1 MARVRRKNKK
11 NIPAKYILLTL
22 TCVCFL
28 LMLGSFTLGWTAG
41 PVGTAASYVFIP
53 MQQGLTT
60 VGNWIS
66 DKTAE
71 LSKLRSVMKENET
84 LKIQVD
90 TLTEELNALK
100 LRQYDTEDLRELAE
114 LEKTYSEYNK
124 LPANVISKDPGNWF
138 NTFLIDKG
146 EEDGVAVGMNVI
158 TGSGLA
164 GIITEVGA
172 NYAQVRAIVDDMSSV
187 SGMVL
192 STSDYCVVKGDL
204 QIMDERQ
211 MITFS
216 NLKDT
221 NNKVSVGDQ
230 IVTSYISPD
239 YVQGLLIG
247 YISEIHVNSNNLTKS
262 GLITPVV
269 DFEHIKHVLVITD
282 LKTTVTEGDKPKAD
296 EKGQAKAATGSSVE
310 KE

>member
-11 NIPAKYILLTL
+11 NIPAKYILLVLTL
-22 TCVCFL
+22 VCFL
-28 LMLGSFTLGWTAG
+28 LMMGSFTLGWTAG

-53 MQQGLTT
+53 MQRGLTEI
-60 VGNWIS
+60 GNWIS
-66 DKTAE
+66 DKTYE
-71 LSKLRSVMKENET
+71 LASLRNVMQENET
-84 LKIQVD
+84 LKNQVD
-90 TLTEELNALK
+90 ELTEELNALK
-100 LRQYDTEDLRELAE
+100 LEQYDTEDLRELVE
-114 LEKTYSEYNK
+114 LQKSYSDYNK
-124 LPANVISKDPGNWF
+124 LPASVISKDPGNWF
-138 NTFLIDKG
+138 DTFLIDKG
-146 EEDGVAVGMNVI
+146 TADGVAVGMNVI

-172 NYAQVRAIVDDMSSV
+172 NYAKVRSIVDDMSSV

-192 STSDYCVVKGDL
+192 STSDYCVVNGDL
-204 QIMDERQ
+204 QVMDERQ

-221 NNKVSVGDQ
+221 NNRVSVGDQ
-230 IVTSYISPD
+230 VVTSYISPD

-282 LKTTVTEGDKPKAD
+282 LKTT
-296 EKGQAKAATGSSVE
+296 TGTVE

>member
-11 NIPAKYILLTL
+11 NIPAKYILLVLTL
-22 TCVCFL
+22 VCFL
-28 LMLGSFTLGWTAG
+28 LMMGSFTLGWTAG
-41 PVGTAASYVFIP
+41 PVGTAASYVVIP
-53 MQQGLTT
+53 MQRGLTEI
-60 VGNWIS
+60 GNWIS
-66 DKTAE
+66 DKTYE
-71 LSKLRSVMKENET
+71 LASLRNVMQENET
-84 LKIQVD
+84 LKNQVD
-90 TLTEELNALK
+90 ELTEELNALK
-100 LRQYDTEDLRELAE
+100 LEQYDTEDLRELVE
-114 LEKTYSEYNK
+114 LQKSYSDYNK
-124 LPANVISKDPGNWF
+124 LPASVISKDPGNWF
-138 NTFLIDKG
+138 DTFLIDKG
-146 EEDGVAVGMNVI
+146 TDDGVAVGMNVI

-172 NYAQVRAIVDDMSSV
+172 NYAKVRSIVDDMSSV

-192 STSDYCVVKGDL
+192 STSDYCVVNGDL
-204 QIMDERQ
+204 QVMDERQ

-221 NNKVSVGDQ
+221 NNRVSVGDQ
-230 IVTSYISPD
+230 VVTSYISPD

-282 LKTTVTEGDKPKAD
+282 LKTT
-296 EKGQAKAATGSSVE
+296 TGTVE